1 MTSISDR
8 KHPAAGRSAINSG
21 RYLDAVL
28 GMWAGKFIGGTL
40 GAPIEGVK
48 TRHGFAVPLSFPA
61 EVAENDD
68 TDLQLLWLHAL
79 EEHGVRLTARELV
92 AEWREHV
99 RAPWNE
105 YGVAAA
111 NWERGVLPPESG
123 RLNNWFWGEGMGCP
137 IRSEIWAAICPGAP
151 GLAAR
156 FAEMDASIDHR
167 DNSVEAEKFLAAL
180 EAQAIVGG
188 DLDAL
193 LDAGLQQVARGSRFY
208 SLVRDVRAWAG
219 LLSWV
224 EARERVLRE
233 YGHPEMTHVLQNVGF
248 TLIGL
253 LFGGGDLERTLAVT
267 LNCGY
272 DADCTAATAGAI
284 LGAMRGCRGIP
295 DHLLAQVSDRYV
307 VSDWM
312 RGFPRTGSIEELSQA
327 CCAFGSE
334 VARDF
339 ATGVELGRVS
349 RPSRL
354 PVTAVCRPPLAP
366 RPNPFPI
373 WRIVGPFWRPWTE
386 RIKSDWEGGEHGIPH
401 LPSVHYFSHNQSGF
415 DHPWVDPRQLF
426 SVSDAPAIAARS
438 WVREAQDD
446 RVPLD
451 GLATMEGPACYYAAA
466 EFETGTARKAWL
478 MLGATGPIEAWW
490 NGERVLFSESYQPL
504 APTSFPVEVV
514 IAQGRNRVVLKL
526 AKTSQPL
533 GACLTLKRNDGKH
546 WHQSFIDTD
555 IEWVNHW
562 PADAS
567 A

>member
-1 MTSISDR
+1 MTTKTGARRALAVAD
-8 KHPAAGRSAINSG
+8 
-21 RYLDAVL
+21 YLDAVR
-28 GMWAGKFIGGTL
+28 GMWVGKFIGGTL

-48 TRHGFAVPLSFPA
+48 STHGFEGRLSLPNG
-61 EVAENDD
+61 VCENDD

-79 EEHGVRLTARELV
+79 EEHGPGLTAAQLA

-99 RAPWNE
+99 EAPWNE

-111 NWERGVLPPESG
+111 NWERGFAPPKSG
-123 RLNNWFWGEGMGCP
+123 EISNWFYGEGMGCA
-137 IRSEIWAAICPGAP
+137 IRSEIWAAIAPGAP
-151 GLAAR
+151 ELAVR
-156 FAEMDASIDHR
+156 FALMDASLDHTGEGI
-167 DNSVEAEKFLAAL
+167 EAEKLWAATESLAFFIPDI
-180 EAQAIVGG
+180 ET
-188 DLDAL
+188 L
-193 LDAGLQQVARGSRFY
+193 LKAAVVYVRPESRVA
-208 SLVRDVRAWAG
+208 SLVRDVM
-219 LLSWV
+219 SWCAEE
-224 EARERVLRE
+224 EAAVVRERILWK
-233 YGHPEMTHVLQNVGF
+233 YGRPEMTHVLQNVGF
-248 TLIGL
+248 VLVGL
-253 LFGGGDLERTLAVT
+253 LKGGMDFERTLAIT

-504 APTSFPVEVV
+504 APTSFPVEVF